1 VAAVVVGGAAVVVVT
16 LQESVDMAADL
27 AGTAAWLDAAAEYI
41 LRRAAEVRAPS
52 VRRISAQ
59 AGHGGAT

>member
-1 VAAVVVGGAAVVVVT
+1 VAAVVGGAAVVVT
-16 LQESVDMAADL
+16 LQGSVDMAADL
-27 AGTAAWLDAAAEYI
+27 ADAAAECI